1 MIDDC
6 KKRIPLSPKVMTTKE
21 LFEGRRYV
29 IPKYQRDYVW
39 DKEEN
44 IKPFVQAIA
53 EGVAKSEDVFL
64 GTTLFRETED
74 GKFEVMDGR
83 QRLTTLAALSELC
96 GESRGS
102 ELFGDEAEKEKVK
115 KEIEE
120 VFTKVLQEVAIAS
133 DAHGGADDSDERFK
147 EAFAKQLLENVYFVV
162 VDSKLEIAKTFEI
175 FKSINMT
182 GKPLADED
190 IVKVIYAEHI
200 APECKGENN
209 DEKLTAAVKK
219 VDSLYRKIKGGYLK
233 PIDVLQVLQAVLV
246 ASKGG
251 TFDDFTQNKVDF
263 FLEACRTNDSDLK
276 NLLSYESVEL
286 LFEVCRY
293 VAERAY
299 GNDTFE
305 VEEPKQRYFRG
316 LFEWTR
322 YNRFWLLPYMDVFF
336 RLRKNG
342 GALDECAAAEALK
355 EASKAEALKEASKNA
370 FEMFRLFAVYSV
382 IYKKQVSE
390 INTFVCNEIFPLLKD
405 GCTSEA
411 IAKKIDDKLNAEEGK
426 CVSLFNDYLCNGRD
440 DGLYSNY
447 KRAALVCV
455 MSELDAM
462 LEEKKSDVMSELDML
477 EEKKKDKHIR
487 EALFSWGNKTTL
499 EDAKGKKYNGKYN
512 CDHIL
517 ARDLFKGSYKTE
529 FCNGIGNLTLLSEN
543 DNKSAQ
549 NKKPKKKAEDYY
561 KEQNIFVEPRK
572 IAEIIAEKAEIIAE
586 KGWGAAQIA
595 ARQNERTAKIWEFL
609 RLDETGV
616 KPDRIEARDVAPE
629 NVDGRTE

>member
-39 DKEEN
+39 DKEKN

-102 ELFGDEAEKEKVK
+102 ELFDDEVK
-115 KEIEE
+115 KEVED
-120 VFTKVLQEVAIAS
+120 VFNKVTQEVAAAS

-200 APECKGENN
+200 ASECKGENN

-286 LFEVCRY
+286 LFEVCWY
-293 VAERAY
+293 VAERTY
-299 GNDTFE
+299 GNVTFE

-336 RLRKNG
+336 RLYKNG
-342 GALDECAAAEALK
+342 GIFDKSAA
-355 EASKAEALKEASKNA
+355 AEALKEASKNA

-382 IYKKQVSE
+382 IYQKQVSE
-390 INTFVCNEIFPLLKD
+390 INTFVCNEIFPLLREGYECNKLA
-405 GCTSEA
+405 E
-411 IAKKIDDKLNAEEGK
+411 KIDEKLNREQLRE
-426 CVSLFNDYLCNGRD
+426 FNGYLCGGRD
-440 DGLYSNY
+440 EGLYSNY

-462 LEEKKSDVMSELDML
+462 LEEKESDN
-477 EEKKKDKHIR
+477 EEKRDKHIR
-487 EALFSWGNKTTL
+487 EALFSWGNKTSL

-517 ARDLFKGSYKTE
+517 ARKLFKEKKFKPE
-529 FCNGIGNLTLLSEN
+529 FCNGIGNLVLLSDS
-543 DNKSAQ
+543 DNKSAGDAL
-549 NKKPKKKAEDYY
+549 PKKKAENHYG
-561 KEQNIFVEPRK
+561 KQRVFTEAK
-572 IAEIIAEKAEIIAE
+572 TIAKTITEE
-586 KGWGAAQIA
+586 GWGAAQIA
-595 ARQNERTAKIWEFL
+595 DRQNDRANRIWEFL
-609 RLDETGV
+609 RLGNTGI
-616 KPDRIEARDVAPE
+616 KPDVILPKDIVFENGNARTDE
-629 NVDGRTE
+629 

>member
-29 IPKYQRDYVW
+29 IPEYQRDYVW
-39 DKEEN
+39 DKDKN
-44 IKPFVQAIA
+44 IMPFVQAIA

-102 ELFGDEAEKEKVK
+102 ELFDDEAKKEKVK
-115 KEIEE
+115 KEVED
-120 VFTKVLQEVAIAS
+120 VFNKVTQEVAAAS
-133 DAHGGADDSDERFK
+133 DVRGAADDSDERFK

-190 IVKVIYAEHI
+190 IVKVIYAEYI

-209 DEKLTAAVKK
+209 DEKLTDAAERVNK
-219 VDSLYRKIKGGYLK
+219 LYKSIEDKEQNLLT
-233 PIDVLQVLQAVLV
+233 PNDVLQVLQAVLV

-286 LFEVCRY
+286 LFEVCWY
-293 VAERAY
+293 VAERTY
-299 GNDTFE
+299 GDVTFE

-316 LFEWTR
+316 LLEWTR

-336 RLRKNG
+336 RLYKNG
-342 GALDECAAAEALK
+342 GIFDDSSAAEALK
-355 EASKAEALKEASKNA
+355 AASKNA

-382 IYKKQVSE
+382 IYQKQVSE

-411 IAKKIDDKLNAEEGK
+411 IAQKIDDKLNGDNGWSVLRFNEFLCEGA
-426 CVSLFNDYLCNGRD
+426 DG
-440 DGLYSNY
+440 GLYSNY

-455 MSELDAM
+455 MSELIAAV
-462 LEEKKSDVMSELDML
+462 EAKESDE
-477 EEKKKDKHIR
+477 HIR
-487 EALFSWGNKTTL
+487 SALFSWGNT
-499 EDAKGKKYNGKYN
+499 KGKKYNGKYN

-517 ARDLFKGSYKTE
+517 ARDLFKEREYKTE
-529 FCNGIGNLTLLSEN
+529 FCNGIGNLTLLSEK
-543 DNKSAQ
+543 DNKSAK
-549 NKKPKKKAEDYY
+549 NKEPKTKAEEYY

-572 IAEIIAEKAEIIAE
+572 IAEIIAEKGWDAAQIAA

-595 ARQNERTAKIWEFL
+595 DRQNDRANRIWKFL

-616 KPDRIEARDVAPE
+616 TPDNIEADDVKRRRQ
-629 NVDGRTE
+629 NRVTTKK

>member
-1 MIDDC
+1 MSGDHKLKDALC
-6 KKRIPLSPKVMTTKE
+6 PKVMTTKE

-39 DKEEN
+39 DKEKN

-102 ELFGDEAEKEKVK
+102 ELFDDEAKKEKVK
-115 KEIEE
+115 KEIED
-120 VFTKVLQEVAIAS
+120 VFNKVTQEVAAAS
-133 DAHGGADDSDERFK
+133 DVQGEADDSDERFK

-182 GKPLADED
+182 GKPLADDD
-190 IVKVIYAEHI
+190 IVKVIYAEYI
-200 APECKGENN
+200 ASECKGENN
-209 DEKLTAAVKK
+209 DEKLTDAAEK
-219 VDSLYRKIKGGYLK
+219 VNKLYKNIKEQNLLK
-233 PIDVLQVLQAVLV
+233 PHDVLQVLQAVLV

-263 FLEACRTNDSDLK
+263 FLDACKTNDSDLK
-276 NLLSYESVEL
+276 NLLSYESVGL

-293 VAERAY
+293 VAVRAY
-299 GNDTFE
+299 GNVTFE

-336 RLRKNG
+336 RLYKKG
-342 GALDECAAAEALK
+342 GMFDESAA
-355 EASKAEALKEASKNA
+355 AEALKEASKNA
-370 FEMFRLFAVYSV
+370 FEMFRLFAVYSA
-382 IYKKQVSE
+382 IYQKQVAE
-390 INTFVCNEIFPLLKD
+390 INTFVCNVIFPMLRD
-405 GCTSEA
+405 GKA
-411 IAKKIDDKLNAEEGK
+411 VAKGINGKLNAEESK
-426 CVSLFNDYLCNGRD
+426 SVHLFNGYLCKGWD
-440 DGLYSNY
+440 EGLYSNY
-447 KRAALVCV
+447 KRAALICE
-455 MSELDAM
+455 MSELVAM
-462 LEEKKSDVMSELDML
+462 LEEEKSDD
-477 EEKKKDKHIR
+477 HIR
-487 EALFSWGNKTTL
+487 EALFSWKKETSL
-499 EDAKGKKYNGKYN
+499 KDAKGRTYKGVYN

-517 ARDLFKGSYKTE
+517 ARDLFKECSYKTE
-529 FCNGIGNLTLLSEN
+529 FCNGIGNLTLLSDS

-549 NKKPKKKAEDYY
+549 KKEPKAKAEDHY
-561 KEQNIFVEPRK
+561 KMQNIFVEPRK
-572 IAEIIAEKAEIIAE
+572 TAEIIAE
-586 KGWGAAQIA
+586 KGWDAARIA

-616 KPDRIEARDVAPE
+616 KPYFVTAHDVDPQ

>member
-29 IPKYQRDYVW
+29 IPEYQRDYVW
-39 DKEEN
+39 DKEKN

-83 QRLTTLAALSELC
+83 QRLTTLAVLSELC
-96 GESRGS
+96 GESRRS
-102 ELFGDEAEKEKVK
+102 ELFGDEAKKEKVK

-120 VFTKVLQEVAIAS
+120 VFTKVMQEVAIAS
-133 DAHGGADDSDERFK
+133 DAHGGEDDSDERFK

-162 VDSKLEIAKTFEI
+162 VDSKFEIAKTFEI

-182 GKPLADED
+182 GKSLADED

-209 DEKLTAAVKK
+209 DEKLTDAAERVNK
-219 VDSLYRKIKGGYLK
+219 LYKSIKGQKLLT
-233 PIDVLQVLQAVLV
+233 PNDVLQVLQAVLV

-263 FLEACRTNDSDLK
+263 FLEACKTNDSALK
-276 NLLSYESVEL
+276 NLLSYESVEV

-293 VAERAY
+293 VAERTY
-299 GNDTFE
+299 GNVTFE

-336 RLRKNG
+336 RLYKNG
-342 GALDECAAAEALK
+342 GAFDESAEAEALK
-355 EASKAEALKEASKNA
+355 AASKNA

-426 CVSLFNDYLCNGRD
+426 CVHLFNGYLCKGWG

-447 KRAALVCV
+447 KRAALICE

-462 LEEKKSDVMSELDML
+462 LEEKKSDE
-477 EEKKKDKHIR
+477 HIR
-487 EALFSWGNKTTL
+487 SALFSWGNKTSL
-499 EDAKGKKYNGKYN
+499 ADAKGKKYNGKYN

-517 ARDLFKGSYKTE
+517 ARDLFKGSYETE
-529 FCNGIGNLTLLSEN
+529 FCNGIGNLVLLSDS
-543 DNKSAQ
+543 DNKSAK
-549 NKKPKKKAEDYY
+549 NEEPKKKAEDYY

-572 IAEIIAEKAEIIAE
+572 IAEIIAEKAEIIAK

-595 ARQNERTAKIWEFL
+595 ARQNERAAKIWEFL

>member
-21 LFEGRRYV
+21 LFEGRCYV
-29 IPKYQRDYVW
+29 IPEYQRDYVW
-39 DKEEN
+39 DKEKN

-53 EGVAKSEDVFL
+53 EGVAKSEDIFL

-83 QRLTTLAALSELC
+83 QRLTTLAVLLELC
-96 GESRGS
+96 GESQRS
-102 ELFGDEAEKEKVK
+102 ELFGDEAKKEKV

-120 VFTKVLQEVAIAS
+120 VFIKVMQEVAIAS
-133 DAHGGADDSDERFK
+133 DAHGEADDSDERFK

-182 GKPLADED
+182 GKSLADED

-209 DEKLTAAVKK
+209 DEKLTDAAERVNK
-219 VDSLYRKIKGGYLK
+219 LYKSIKEQNLLA
-233 PIDVLQVLQAVLV
+233 PNDVLQVLQAVLV

-263 FLEACRTNDSDLK
+263 FLEACKTNDSALK

-286 LFEVCRY
+286 LFEVCHY
-293 VAERAY
+293 VAKRTY
-299 GNDTFE
+299 GNVSFE
-305 VEEPKQRYFRG
+305 VEERKQQYFKG
-316 LFEWTR
+316 LLEWTR

-336 RLRKNG
+336 RLHKNG
-342 GALDECAAAEALK
+342 GAFDKGAAAEALK
-355 EASKAEALKEASKNA
+355 AEALKAASKNA

-405 GCTSEA
+405 GCPSEA
-411 IAKKIDDKLNAEEGK
+411 IAKKIDDKLNEGK
-426 CVSLFNDYLCNGRD
+426 CVSWFNGYLCEGWG

-462 LEEKKSDVMSELDML
+462 LEEE
-477 EEKKKDKHIR
+477 KKDKDIR
-487 EALFSWGNKTTL
+487 EALFSWGNKTSL

-517 ARDLFKGSYKTE
+517 ARDLFKGAYKTE
-529 FCNGIGNLTLLSEN
+529 FCNGIGNLTLLSEK

-549 NKKPKKKAEDYY
+549 KKEPKTKAEDYY
-561 KEQNIFVEPRK
+561 KRQEIFVEPRK
-572 IAEIIAEKAEIIAE
+572 IAEIIAEK
-586 KGWGAAQIA
+586 GWGAAQIA
-595 ARQNERTAKIWEFL
+595 DRQNDRANRIWEFL

-616 KPDRIEARDVAPE
+616 KPDGIKARDVDPK

>member
-29 IPKYQRDYVW
+29 IPEYQRDYVW

-83 QRLTTLAALSELC
+83 QRLTTLAVLSELC
-96 GESRGS
+96 GESRRS
-102 ELFGDEAEKEKVK
+102 ELFGDEAKKEKVK

-120 VFTKVLQEVAIAS
+120 VFTKVMQEVAIAS

-209 DEKLTAAVKK
+209 DEKLTVAAEK
-219 VDSLYRKIKGGYLK
+219 VNKLYKIIKGQKLLT
-233 PIDVLQVLQAVLV
+233 PNDVLQVLQAVLV

-263 FLEACRTNDSDLK
+263 FLEACKTNDSALK

-293 VAERAY
+293 IAARTY

-322 YNRFWLLPYMDVFF
+322 YNRLFWLLPYMDVFF

-342 GALDECAAAEALK
+342 GAFDESSAAEALK
-355 EASKAEALKEASKNA
+355 AASKNA

-382 IYKKQVSE
+382 IYKKQVSG

-426 CVSLFNDYLCNGRD
+426 CVHLFNGYLCEGWD
-440 DGLYSNY
+440 EGLYSNY
-447 KRAALVCV
+447 KRAALVCG
-455 MSELDAM
+455 MSELVAM
-462 LEEKKSDVMSELDML
+462 LEEKKML
-477 EEKKKDKHIR
+477 EEEKRDDHIR
-487 EALFSWGNKTTL
+487 EALFSRKKETL
-499 EDAKGKKYNGKYN
+499 LKDAKGRTYKGVYN

-517 ARDLFKGSYKTE
+517 ARDLFKGSYNTE
-529 FCNGIGNLTLLSEN
+529 FCNGIGNLVLLSDS
-543 DNKSAQ
+543 DNKSAK
-549 NKKPKKKAEDYY
+549 NKKPEAKAEDYY

-572 IAEIIAEKAEIIAE
+572 IAKIIAK
-586 KGWGAAQIA
+586 KGWDAAQIA
-595 ARQNERTAKIWEFL
+595 ARQNERAAKIWKFL

-616 KPDRIEARDVAPE
+616 TPDNIEADDVKRRRQ
-629 NVDGRTE
+629 NRVTTKK

>member
-39 DKEEN
+39 EKEKN

-74 GKFEVMDGR
+74 GKFEIMDGR

-120 VFTKVLQEVAIAS
+120 VFTKVLQEVAAAS
-133 DAHGGADDSDERFK
+133 DVRGAADDSDERFK

-190 IVKVIYAEHI
+190 IVKVIYAEYI

-209 DEKLTAAVKK
+209 DEKLTDAAERVNK
-219 VDSLYRKIKGGYLK
+219 LYKSIEDKEQNLLT
-233 PIDVLQVLQAVLV
+233 PNDVLQVLQAVLV

-286 LFEVCRY
+286 LFDVCGY
-293 VAERAY
+293 VADRLY
-299 GNDTFE
+299 GRGTSK
-305 VEEPKQRYFRG
+305 VGEPEQYFRG
-316 LFEWTR
+316 LLEWTR

-336 RLRKNG
+336 RLHKNG
-342 GALDECAAAEALK
+342 GIFDKSAAAEAL
-355 EASKAEALKEASKNA
+355 KAEALKEASKNA

-382 IYKKQVSE
+382 IYQKQVSE
-390 INTFVCNEIFPLLKD
+390 INTFVCNVIFPLLKD
-405 GCTSEA
+405 GCTCEA
-411 IAKKIDDKLNAEEGK
+411 IAQKIDDKLNGDNGWSVLRFNEFLCEGA
-426 CVSLFNDYLCNGRD
+426 DG
-440 DGLYSNY
+440 GLYSNY

-455 MSELDAM
+455 MSELIAAV
-462 LEEKKSDVMSELDML
+462 EAKESDE
-477 EEKKKDKHIR
+477 HIR
-487 EALFSWGNKTTL
+487 SALFSWGNKTSL

-529 FCNGIGNLTLLSEN
+529 FNGIGNLVLLSDS
-543 DNKSAQ
+543 DNKSAK
-549 NKKPKKKAEDYY
+549 NKEPKAKAKDHY
-561 KEQNIFVEPRK
+561 KTQNIFVEPRK
-572 IAEIIAEKAEIIAE
+572 IAEIIIAE
-586 KGWGAAQIA
+586 KGWDEARID
-595 ARQNERTAKIWEFL
+595 ARQNERAAKILEFL

-616 KPDRIEARDVAPE
+616 KPYDVPAHDVDPK
-629 NVDGRTE
+629 NVDGGTE

>member
-29 IPKYQRDYVW
+29 IPEYQRDYVW

-102 ELFGDEAEKEKVK
+102 ELFDDEAKKEKV

-120 VFTKVLQEVAIAS
+120 VFIKVLQEVAIAS
-133 DAHGGADDSDERFK
+133 DAHGKADDSDERFK
-147 EAFAKQLLENVYFVV
+147 EAFAKQLFENVYFVV

-190 IVKVIYAEHI
+190 IVKVIYAEYI

-276 NLLSYESVEL
+276 NLLSFESVEL
-286 LFEVCRY
+286 LFEVCWY

-299 GNDTFE
+299 GDVTFE

-336 RLRKNG
+336 RLHKNG
-342 GALDECAAAEALK
+342 GIFDKSAAAEAL
-355 EASKAEALKEASKNA
+355 KAEALKEASKNA
-370 FEMFRLFAVYSV
+370 CEMFRLFAVYSV
-382 IYKKQVSE
+382 IYQKQVSE

-411 IAKKIDDKLNAEEGK
+411 IAQKIDDKLNGDNGWS
-426 CVSLFNDYLCNGRD
+426 VLRFNEFLCKGAD
-440 DGLYSNY
+440 GGLYSNY

-455 MSELDAM
+455 MSELIAAV
-462 LEEKKSDVMSELDML
+462 EAKESDE
-477 EEKKKDKHIR
+477 HIR
-487 EALFSWGNKTTL
+487 SALFSWGNKTSL

-529 FCNGIGNLTLLSEN
+529 FNGIGNLVLLSDS
-543 DNKSAQ
+543 DNKSAK
-549 NKKPKKKAEDYY
+549 NKEPKAKAKDHY
-561 KEQNIFVEPRK
+561 KTQNIFVEPRK
-572 IAEIIAEKAEIIAE
+572 IAEIIIAE
-586 KGWGAAQIA
+586 KGWDEARIA
-595 ARQNERTAKIWEFL
+595 ARQEDRANRIWEFL

-616 KPDRIEARDVAPE
+616 KPDPIEAQDVDPPKRRRQDR
-629 NVDGRTE
+629 VTT

>member
-21 LFEGRRYV
+21 LFEGRCYV
-29 IPKYQRDYVW
+29 IPEYQRDYVW
-39 DKEEN
+39 DKEKN

-53 EGVAKSEDVFL
+53 EGVAKSEDIFL

-83 QRLTTLAALSELC
+83 QRLTTLAVLLELC
-96 GESRGS
+96 GESQRS
-102 ELFGDEAEKEKVK
+102 ELFGDEAKKEKV

-120 VFTKVLQEVAIAS
+120 VFIKVMQEVAIAS
-133 DAHGGADDSDERFK
+133 DAHGEADDSDERFK

-182 GKPLADED
+182 GKSLADED

-209 DEKLTAAVKK
+209 DEKLTDAAERVNK
-219 VDSLYRKIKGGYLK
+219 LYKSIKEQNLLA
-233 PIDVLQVLQAVLV
+233 PNDVLQVLQAVLV

-263 FLEACRTNDSDLK
+263 FLEACKTNDSALK

-286 LFEVCRY
+286 LFEVCWY
-293 VAERAY
+293 VAERTY
-299 GNDTFE
+299 GNVTFE

-336 RLRKNG
+336 RLYKNG
-342 GALDECAAAEALK
+342 GIFDKSAAAEAL
-355 EASKAEALKEASKNA
+355 KAEALKEASKNA

-382 IYKKQVSE
+382 IYQKQVSE

-411 IAKKIDDKLNAEEGK
+411 IAQKIDDKLNGDNGWS
-426 CVSLFNDYLCNGRD
+426 VLRFNELLCKGAD

-447 KRAALVCV
+447 KRAALICV
-455 MSELDAM
+455 MSELIAAV
-462 LEEKKSDVMSELDML
+462 EAKESDE
-477 EEKKKDKHIR
+477 HIR
-487 EALFSWGNKTTL
+487 SALFSWGNKTSL

-517 ARDLFKGSYKTE
+517 ARKLFEEKKFKSK
-529 FCNGIGNLTLLSEN
+529 FCNGIGNLVLLSDS
-543 DNKSAQ
+543 DNKSAGDES
-549 NKKPKKKAEDYY
+549 PEKKAENHYG
-561 KEQNIFVEPRK
+561 KQSVFTEAK
-572 IAEIIAEKAEIIAE
+572 TIAKTITEE
-586 KGWGAAQIA
+586 GWGAAQIA
-595 ARQNERTAKIWEFL
+595 DRQYDRANRIWEFL

-616 KPDRIEARDVAPE
+616 KPHDITADDVDPK
-629 NVDGRTE
+629 NVDGGTE

>member
-39 DKEEN
+39 EKEKN

-74 GKFEVMDGR
+74 GKFEIMDGR

-209 DEKLTAAVKK
+209 DEKLTDAAERVNK
-219 VDSLYRKIKGGYLK
+219 LYKSIEDKEQNLLT
-233 PIDVLQVLQAVLV
+233 PNDVLQVLQAVLV

-263 FLEACRTNDSDLK
+263 FLEACRTSDSDLK

-286 LFEVCRY
+286 LFDVCGY
-293 VAERAY
+293 VAERVY
-299 GNDTFE
+299 GDVTFE

-336 RLRKNG
+336 RLHKNG
-342 GALDECAAAEALK
+342 GIFDKSAAAEAL
-355 EASKAEALKEASKNA
+355 KAEALKEASKNA

-382 IYKKQVSE
+382 IKQKQVSE

-411 IAKKIDDKLNAEEGK
+411 IAQKIDDKLNGDNGWS
-426 CVSLFNDYLCNGRD
+426 VLRFNEFLCKGAD
-440 DGLYSNY
+440 GGLYSNY

-455 MSELDAM
+455 MSELIAAV
-462 LEEKKSDVMSELDML
+462 EAKESDE
-477 EEKKKDKHIR
+477 HIR
-487 EALFSWGNKTTL
+487 SALFSWGNKTSL

-517 ARDLFKGSYKTE
+517 ARKLFKETNFKSE
-529 FCNGIGNLTLLSEN
+529 FCNGIGNLVLLSDS
-543 DNKSAQ
+543 DNKSAGDAL
-549 NKKPKKKAEDYY
+549 PEKKAENHYG
-561 KEQNIFVEPRK
+561 KQGVFTEAK
-572 IAEIIAEKAEIIAE
+572 TIAKTITEAKTIAKTITEE
-586 KGWGAAQIA
+586 GWGAAQIA
-595 ARQNERTAKIWEFL
+595 DRQNDRANRIWKFL

-616 KPDRIEARDVAPE
+616 KPYVIKAHHVAPQ

>member
-1 MIDDC
+1 MINDC

-29 IPKYQRDYVW
+29 IPEYQRDYVW
-39 DKEEN
+39 DKEKN

-102 ELFGDEAEKEKVK
+102 ELFDDEVK
-115 KEIEE
+115 KEVED
-120 VFTKVLQEVAIAS
+120 VFNKVTQEVAAAS

-200 APECKGENN
+200 ASECKGENN

-286 LFEVCRY
+286 LFEVCWY
-293 VAERAY
+293 VAERTY
-299 GNDTFE
+299 GNVTFE

-322 YNRFWLLPYMDVFF
+322 YNKFWLLPYMDVFF
-336 RLRKNG
+336 RLHKNG
-342 GALDECAAAEALK
+342 GIFDKSAA
-355 EASKAEALKEASKNA
+355 AEALKEASKNA

-411 IAKKIDDKLNAEEGK
+411 IAKKIDEKLNRERLRE
-426 CVSLFNDYLCNGRD
+426 FNGYLCGGRD
-440 DGLYSNY
+440 GGLYSNY
-447 KRAALVCV
+447 KRAALICV
-455 MSELDAM
+455 MSELVAM
-462 LEEKKSDVMSELDML
+462 LEEEKSDDSD
-477 EEKKKDKHIR
+477 DHIR
-487 EALFSWGNKTTL
+487 EALFSWKKETSL
-499 EDAKGKKYNGKYN
+499 KDAKGKTYKGVYN

-586 KGWGAAQIA
+586 KGWDAAQIA

>member
-1 MIDDC
+1 MSGDHKLKDALC
-6 KKRIPLSPKVMTTKE
+6 PKVMTTKE

-39 DKEEN
+39 DKEKN

-102 ELFGDEAEKEKVK
+102 ELFDDEAKKEKVK
-115 KEIEE
+115 KEIED
-120 VFTKVLQEVAIAS
+120 VFNKVTQEVAAAS
-133 DAHGGADDSDERFK
+133 DVQGEADDSDERFK

-182 GKPLADED
+182 GKPLADDD
-190 IVKVIYAEHI
+190 IVKVIYAEYI
-200 APECKGENN
+200 ASECKGENN
-209 DEKLTAAVKK
+209 DEKLTDAAEK
-219 VDSLYRKIKGGYLK
+219 VNKLYKNIKEQNLLK
-233 PIDVLQVLQAVLV
+233 PHDVLQVLQAVLV

-263 FLEACRTNDSDLK
+263 FLDACKTNDSDLK
-276 NLLSYESVEL
+276 NLLSYESVGL

-293 VAERAY
+293 VAVRAY
-299 GNDTFE
+299 GNVTFE

-336 RLRKNG
+336 RLYKKG
-342 GALDECAAAEALK
+342 GIFDESAA
-355 EASKAEALKEASKNA
+355 AEALKEASKNA
-370 FEMFRLFAVYSV
+370 FEMFRLFAVYSA
-382 IYKKQVSE
+382 IYQKQVAE
-390 INTFVCNEIFPLLKD
+390 INTFVCNVIFPMLRD
-405 GCTSEA
+405 GKA
-411 IAKKIDDKLNAEEGK
+411 VAKGINGKLNAEESK
-426 CVSLFNDYLCNGRD
+426 SVHLFNGYLCKGWD
-440 DGLYSNY
+440 EGLYSNY
-447 KRAALVCV
+447 KRAALICE
-455 MSELDAM
+455 MSELVAM
-462 LEEKKSDVMSELDML
+462 LEEEKSDD
-477 EEKKKDKHIR
+477 HIR
-487 EALFSWGNKTTL
+487 EALFSWKKETSL
-499 EDAKGKKYNGKYN
+499 KDAKGRTYKGVYN

-517 ARDLFKGSYKTE
+517 ARDLFKECSYKTE
-529 FCNGIGNLTLLSEN
+529 FCNGIGNLTLLSDS

-549 NKKPKKKAEDYY
+549 KKEPKAKAEDHY
-561 KEQNIFVEPRK
+561 KMQNIFVEPRK
-572 IAEIIAEKAEIIAE
+572 TAEIIAE
-586 KGWGAAQIA
+586 KGWDAARIA

-616 KPDRIEARDVAPE
+616 KPYFVTAHDVDPK
-629 NVDGRTE
+629 NVDGGTE

>member
-39 DKEEN
+39 DKEKN

-102 ELFGDEAEKEKVK
+102 ELFDDEAKKEKVK
-115 KEIEE
+115 KEVED
-120 VFTKVLQEVAIAS
+120 VFTKVMQEVAIAS

-190 IVKVIYAEHI
+190 IVKVIYAEYI

-209 DEKLTAAVKK
+209 DEKLTDAAERVNKLYKSIKEKK
-219 VDSLYRKIKGGYLK
+219 LLT
-233 PIDVLQVLQAVLV
+233 PNDVLQVLQAVLV

-293 VAERAY
+293 VAKRAY

-382 IYKKQVSE
+382 IYQKQVSE

-411 IAKKIDDKLNAEEGK
+411 IAKKIDDKLNGDNGWSVLRFNEFLCEGA
-426 CVSLFNDYLCNGRD
+426 DG
-440 DGLYSNY
+440 GLYSNY

-455 MSELDAM
+455 MSELVAM
-462 LEEKKSDVMSELDML
+462 LEE
-477 EEKKKDKHIR
+477 EKRDDHIR
-487 EALFSWGNKTTL
+487 EALFSWKKETSL
-499 EDAKGKKYNGKYN
+499 KDAKGRTYKGVYN

-529 FCNGIGNLTLLSEN
+529 FNGIGNLVLLSDS
-543 DNKSAQ
+543 DNKSAK
-549 NKKPKKKAEDYY
+549 NEEPEAKAEDHYE
-561 KEQNIFVEPRK
+561 KQKIFVEPRK
-572 IAEIIAEKAEIIAE
+572 IAKIIAK

-595 ARQNERTAKIWEFL
+595 ARQNERAAKIWEFL

-616 KPDRIEARDVAPE
+616 KPHDITADDVDPK
-629 NVDGRTE
+629 NVDGGTE

>member
-39 DKEEN
+39 EKEKN

-102 ELFGDEAEKEKVK
+102 ELFDDEAEKEKVK

-120 VFTKVLQEVAIAS
+120 VFTKVMQEVAIAS
-133 DAHGGADDSDERFK
+133 DAHGGADDSDERLK

-190 IVKVIYAEHI
+190 IVKVIYAEYI

-209 DEKLTAAVKK
+209 DEKLTDAAERVNK
-219 VDSLYRKIKGGYLK
+219 LYKSIEDKEQKLLT
-233 PIDVLQVLQAVLV
+233 PNDVLQVLQAVLV

-263 FLEACRTNDSDLK
+263 FLEACKTNDSALK

-293 VAERAY
+293 VAKRTY
-299 GNDTFE
+299 GNVTFE

-322 YNRFWLLPYMDVFF
+322 YNKFWLLPYMDVFF
-336 RLRKNG
+336 RLHKNG
-342 GALDECAAAEALK
+342 GIFDKSAA
-355 EASKAEALKEASKNA
+355 AEALKEASKNA

-382 IYKKQVSE
+382 IYQKQVSE

-411 IAKKIDDKLNAEEGK
+411 IAKKTDDKLNGDNGWS
-426 CVSLFNDYLCNGRD
+426 VLRFNELLCKGAD

-462 LEEKKSDVMSELDML
+462 LEEKESDN
-477 EEKKKDKHIR
+477 EEKKDKHIR
-487 EALFSWGNKTTL
+487 EALFSWGNKTLL

-517 ARDLFKGSYKTE
+517 ARKLFKEKNFKSE
-529 FCNGIGNLTLLSEN
+529 FCNGIGNLVLLSDS
-543 DNKSAQ
+543 DNKSAGDA
-549 NKKPKKKAEDYY
+549 PPEKKAENHYG
-561 KEQNIFVEPRK
+561 KQGVFTEAK
-572 IAEIIAEKAEIIAE
+572 TIAKTITEE
-586 KGWGAAQIA
+586 GWGAAQIA
-595 ARQNERTAKIWEFL
+595 DRQYDRANRIWEFL
-609 RLDETGV
+609 RLYETGV
-616 KPDRIEARDVAPE
+616 EPDPIEAQDVDPPQKKRRRQDR
-629 NVDGRTE
+629 VTT

>member
-21 LFEGRRYV
+21 LFEGRCYV
-29 IPKYQRDYVW
+29 IPEYQRDYVW
-39 DKEEN
+39 DKEKN

-53 EGVAKSEDVFL
+53 EGVAKSEDIFL

-102 ELFGDEAEKEKVK
+102 ELFDDEAKKEKVK

-120 VFTKVLQEVAIAS
+120 VFTKVMQEVAAAS

-182 GKPLADED
+182 GKSLADED

-209 DEKLTAAVKK
+209 DEKLTDAAEKVNKLYKSIKK
-219 VDSLYRKIKGGYLK
+219 QKFLA
-233 PIDVLQVLQAVLV
+233 PNDVLQVLQAVLV

-293 VAERAY
+293 VAKRAY

-336 RLRKNG
+336 RLHKNG
-342 GALDECAAAEALK
+342 GIFDKSATAEAL
-355 EASKAEALKEASKNA
+355 KAEALKEASKNA

-382 IYKKQVSE
+382 IYQKQVSE

-411 IAKKIDDKLNAEEGK
+411 IAQKIDDKLNGDNGWS
-426 CVSLFNDYLCNGRD
+426 VLRFNEFLCKGAD
-440 DGLYSNY
+440 GGLYSNY

-455 MSELDAM
+455 MSELIAAV
-462 LEEKKSDVMSELDML
+462 EAKESDE
-477 EEKKKDKHIR
+477 HIR
-487 EALFSWGNKTTL
+487 EALFSWGNKTSL
-499 EDAKGKKYNGKYN
+499 ADKKYNGKYN

-517 ARDLFKGSYKTE
+517 ARDLFKGSYKTK
-529 FCNGIGNLTLLSEN
+529 FNGIGNLVLLSEK
-543 DNKSAQ
+543 DNKSAK
-549 NKKPKKKAEDYY
+549 NKEPKAKAKDHY
-561 KEQNIFVEPRK
+561 KTQNIFVEPRK
-572 IAEIIAEKAEIIAE
+572 IAEIIAK
-586 KGWGAAQIA
+586 KGWDEARID
-595 ARQNERTAKIWEFL
+595 ARQYERAAKIREFL

-616 KPDRIEARDVAPE
+616 KPYFVPAHDVAPQ

>member
-21 LFEGRRYV
+21 LFEGRCYV
-29 IPKYQRDYVW
+29 IPEYQRDYVW
-39 DKEEN
+39 DKEKN

-53 EGVAKSEDVFL
+53 EGVAKSEDIFL

-83 QRLTTLAALSELC
+83 QRLTTLAVLLELC
-96 GESRGS
+96 GESQRS
-102 ELFGDEAEKEKVK
+102 ELFGDEAKKEKV

-120 VFTKVLQEVAIAS
+120 VFIKVMQEVAIAS
-133 DAHGGADDSDERFK
+133 DAHGEADDSDERFK

-182 GKPLADED
+182 GKSLADED

-209 DEKLTAAVKK
+209 DEKLTDAAERVNK
-219 VDSLYRKIKGGYLK
+219 LYKSIKEQNLLA
-233 PIDVLQVLQAVLV
+233 PNDVLQVLQAVLV

-263 FLEACRTNDSDLK
+263 FLEACKTNDSALK

-286 LFEVCRY
+286 LFEVCHY
-293 VAERAY
+293 VAKRTY
-299 GNDTFE
+299 GNVSFE
-305 VEEPKQRYFRG
+305 VEERKQQYFKG
-316 LFEWTR
+316 LLEWTR

-336 RLRKNG
+336 RLHKNG
-342 GALDECAAAEALK
+342 GAFDKGAAAEALK
-355 EASKAEALKEASKNA
+355 AEALKAASKNA

-405 GCTSEA
+405 GCPSEA
-411 IAKKIDDKLNAEEGK
+411 IAKKIDDKLNEGK
-426 CVSLFNDYLCNGRD
+426 CVSWFNGYLCEGWG

-462 LEEKKSDVMSELDML
+462 LEEE
-477 EEKKKDKHIR
+477 KKDKDIR
-487 EALFSWGNKTTL
+487 EALFSWGNKTSL

-517 ARDLFKGSYKTE
+517 ARDLFKGAYKTE
-529 FCNGIGNLTLLSEN
+529 FCNGIGNLTLLSEK

-549 NKKPKKKAEDYY
+549 KKEPKTKAEDYY
-561 KEQNIFVEPRK
+561 KRQEIFVEPRK
-572 IAEIIAEKAEIIAE
+572 IAEIIAEK
-586 KGWGAAQIA
+586 GWGAAQIA
-595 ARQNERTAKIWEFL
+595 DRQNDRANRIWEFL

-616 KPDRIEARDVAPE
+616 KPYFITAHDVDPQ

>member
-21 LFEGRRYV
+21 LFEGRCYV
-29 IPKYQRDYVW
+29 IPEYQRDYVW
-39 DKEEN
+39 DKEKN

-53 EGVAKSEDVFL
+53 EGVAKSEDIFL

-83 QRLTTLAALSELC
+83 QRLTTLAVLLELC
-96 GESRGS
+96 GESQRS
-102 ELFGDEAEKEKVK
+102 ELFGDEAKKEKV

-120 VFTKVLQEVAIAS
+120 VFIKVMQEVAIAS
-133 DAHGGADDSDERFK
+133 DAHGEADDSDERFK

-182 GKPLADED
+182 GKSLADED

-209 DEKLTAAVKK
+209 DEKLTDAAERVNK
-219 VDSLYRKIKGGYLK
+219 LYKSIKEQNLLA
-233 PIDVLQVLQAVLV
+233 PNDVLQVLQAVLV

-263 FLEACRTNDSDLK
+263 FLEACKTNDSALK

-286 LFEVCRY
+286 LFEVCHY
-293 VAERAY
+293 VAKRTY
-299 GNDTFE
+299 GNVSFE
-305 VEEPKQRYFRG
+305 VEERKQQYFKG
-316 LFEWTR
+316 LLEWTR

-336 RLRKNG
+336 RLHKNG
-342 GALDECAAAEALK
+342 GAFDKGAAAEALK
-355 EASKAEALKEASKNA
+355 AEALKAASKNA

-411 IAKKIDDKLNAEEGK
+411 IAKKIDDKLNEGK
-426 CVSLFNDYLCNGRD
+426 CVSWFNGYLCEGWG

-462 LEEKKSDVMSELDML
+462 LEEE
-477 EEKKKDKHIR
+477 KKDKDIR
-487 EALFSWGNKTTL
+487 EALFSWGNKTSL

-517 ARDLFKGSYKTE
+517 ARDLFKGAYKTE
-529 FCNGIGNLTLLSEN
+529 FCNGIGNLTLLSEK

-549 NKKPKKKAEDYY
+549 KKEPKTKAEDYY
-561 KEQNIFVEPRK
+561 KRQEIFVEPRK
-572 IAEIIAEKAEIIAE
+572 IAEIIAEK
-586 KGWGAAQIA
+586 GWGAAQIA
-595 ARQNERTAKIWEFL
+595 DRQNDRANRIWEFL

-616 KPDRIEARDVAPE
+616 KPYFITAHDVAPK

>member
-29 IPKYQRDYVW
+29 IPEYQRDYVW
-39 DKEEN
+39 DKEKN

-83 QRLTTLAALSELC
+83 QRLTTLAVLSELC
-96 GESRGS
+96 GESRRS
-102 ELFGDEAEKEKVK
+102 ELFGDEAKKEKVK

-120 VFTKVLQEVAIAS
+120 VFTKVMQEVAIAS

-209 DEKLTAAVKK
+209 DEKLTDAAERVNK
-219 VDSLYRKIKGGYLK
+219 LYESIKEQNLLT
-233 PIDVLQVLQAVLV
+233 PNDVLQVLQAVLV

-286 LFEVCRY
+286 LFEVCHY

-299 GNDTFE
+299 GDVTFE

-336 RLRKNG
+336 RLHKNG
-342 GALDECAAAEALK
+342 GIFDKSAAAEAL
-355 EASKAEALKEASKNA
+355 KAEALKEASKNA

-382 IYKKQVSE
+382 IKQKQVSE

-411 IAKKIDDKLNAEEGK
+411 IAQKIDDKLNGDNGWS
-426 CVSLFNDYLCNGRD
+426 VLRFNELLCKGAD

-517 ARDLFKGSYKTE
+517 ARDLFKERSYKTE
-529 FCNGIGNLTLLSEN
+529 FCNGIGNLVLLSDS

-586 KGWGAAQIA
+586 KGWDAAQIA

>member
-21 LFEGRRYV
+21 LFEGRCYV
-29 IPKYQRDYVW
+29 IPEYQRDYVW
-39 DKEEN
+39 DKEKN

-53 EGVAKSEDVFL
+53 EGVAKSEDIFL

-83 QRLTTLAALSELC
+83 QRLTTLAVLLELC
-96 GESRGS
+96 GESQRS
-102 ELFGDEAEKEKVK
+102 ELFGDEAKKEKV

-120 VFTKVLQEVAIAS
+120 VFIKVMQEVAIAS
-133 DAHGGADDSDERFK
+133 DAHGEADDSDERFK

-182 GKPLADED
+182 GKSLADED

-209 DEKLTAAVKK
+209 DEKLTDAAERVNK
-219 VDSLYRKIKGGYLK
+219 LYKSIKEQNLLA
-233 PIDVLQVLQAVLV
+233 PNDVLQVLQAVLV

-286 LFEVCRY
+286 LFEVCHY
-293 VAERAY
+293 VAKRTY
-299 GNDTFE
+299 GNVSFE
-305 VEEPKQRYFRG
+305 VEERKQQYFKG
-316 LFEWTR
+316 LLEWTR

-336 RLRKNG
+336 RLHKNG
-342 GALDECAAAEALK
+342 GAFDKGAAAEALK
-355 EASKAEALKEASKNA
+355 AEALKAASKNA

-405 GCTSEA
+405 GCPSEA
-411 IAKKIDDKLNAEEGK
+411 IAKKIDDKLNEGK
-426 CVSLFNDYLCNGRD
+426 CVSWFNGYLCEGWG

-462 LEEKKSDVMSELDML
+462 LEEE
-477 EEKKKDKHIR
+477 KKDKDIR
-487 EALFSWGNKTTL
+487 EALFSWGNKTSL

-517 ARDLFKGSYKTE
+517 ARDLFKGAYKTE
-529 FCNGIGNLTLLSEN
+529 FCNGIGNLTLLSEK

-549 NKKPKKKAEDYY
+549 KKEPKTKAEDYY
-561 KEQNIFVEPRK
+561 KRQEIFVEPRK
-572 IAEIIAEKAEIIAE
+572 IAEIIAEK
-586 KGWGAAQIA
+586 GWGAAQIA
-595 ARQNERTAKIWEFL
+595 DRQNDRANRIWEFL

-616 KPDRIEARDVAPE
+616 KPDGIKARDVDPK

>member
-1 MIDDC
+1 MSGDHKLKDALC
-6 KKRIPLSPKVMTTKE
+6 PKVMTTKE

-39 DKEEN
+39 DKEKN

-102 ELFGDEAEKEKVK
+102 ELFDDEAKKEKVK
-115 KEIEE
+115 KEIED
-120 VFTKVLQEVAIAS
+120 VFNKVTQEVAAAS
-133 DAHGGADDSDERFK
+133 DVQGEADDSDERFK

-182 GKPLADED
+182 GKPLADDD
-190 IVKVIYAEHI
+190 IVKVIYAEYI
-200 APECKGENN
+200 ASECKGENN
-209 DEKLTAAVKK
+209 DEKLTDAAEK
-219 VDSLYRKIKGGYLK
+219 VNKLYKNIKEQNLLK
-233 PIDVLQVLQAVLV
+233 PHDVLQVLQAVLV

-263 FLEACRTNDSDLK
+263 FLDACKTNDSDLK
-276 NLLSYESVEL
+276 NLLSYESVGL

-293 VAERAY
+293 VAVRAY
-299 GNDTFE
+299 GNVTFE

-336 RLRKNG
+336 RLYKKG
-342 GALDECAAAEALK
+342 GIFDESAA
-355 EASKAEALKEASKNA
+355 AEALKEASKNA
-370 FEMFRLFAVYSV
+370 FEMFRLFAVYSA
-382 IYKKQVSE
+382 IYQKQVAE
-390 INTFVCNEIFPLLKD
+390 INTFVCNVIFPMLRD
-405 GCTSEA
+405 GKA
-411 IAKKIDDKLNAEEGK
+411 VAKGINGKLNAEESK
-426 CVSLFNDYLCNGRD
+426 SVHLFNGYLCKGWD
-440 DGLYSNY
+440 EGLYSNY
-447 KRAALVCV
+447 KRAALICE
-455 MSELDAM
+455 MSELVAM
-462 LEEKKSDVMSELDML
+462 LEEEKSDD
-477 EEKKKDKHIR
+477 HIR
-487 EALFSWGNKTTL
+487 EALFSWKKETSL
-499 EDAKGKKYNGKYN
+499 KDAKGRTYKGVYN

-517 ARDLFKGSYKTE
+517 ARDLFKECSYKTE
-529 FCNGIGNLTLLSEN
+529 FCNGIGNLTLLSDS

-549 NKKPKKKAEDYY
+549 KKEPKAKAEDHY
-561 KEQNIFVEPRK
+561 KMQNIFVEPRK
-572 IAEIIAEKAEIIAE
+572 TAEIIAE
-586 KGWGAAQIA
+586 KGWDAARIA

-616 KPDRIEARDVAPE
+616 KPYFVTAHDVDPQ

>member
-1 MIDDC
+1 MSGDHKLKDALC
-6 KKRIPLSPKVMTTKE
+6 PKVMTTKE

-39 DKEEN
+39 DKEKN

-102 ELFGDEAEKEKVK
+102 ELFDDEAKKEKVK
-115 KEIEE
+115 KEIED
-120 VFTKVLQEVAIAS
+120 VFNKVTQEVAAAS
-133 DAHGGADDSDERFK
+133 DVQGEADDSDERFK

-182 GKPLADED
+182 GKPLADDD
-190 IVKVIYAEHI
+190 IVKVIYAEYI
-200 APECKGENN
+200 ASECKGENN
-209 DEKLTAAVKK
+209 DEKLTDAAEK
-219 VDSLYRKIKGGYLK
+219 VNKLYKNIKEQNLLK
-233 PIDVLQVLQAVLV
+233 PHDVLQVLQAVLV

-263 FLEACRTNDSDLK
+263 FLDACKTNDSDLK
-276 NLLSYESVEL
+276 NLLSYESVGL

-293 VAERAY
+293 VAVRAY
-299 GNDTFE
+299 GNVTFE

-336 RLRKNG
+336 RLYKKG
-342 GALDECAAAEALK
+342 GIFDESAA
-355 EASKAEALKEASKNA
+355 AEALKEASKNA
-370 FEMFRLFAVYSV
+370 FEMFRLFAVYSA
-382 IYKKQVSE
+382 IYQKQVAE
-390 INTFVCNEIFPLLKD
+390 INTFVCNVIFPMLRD
-405 GCTSEA
+405 GKA
-411 IAKKIDDKLNAEEGK
+411 VAKGINGKLNAEESK
-426 CVSLFNDYLCNGRD
+426 SVHLFNGYLCKGWD
-440 DGLYSNY
+440 EGLYSNY
-447 KRAALVCV
+447 KRAALICE
-455 MSELDAM
+455 MSELVAM
-462 LEEKKSDVMSELDML
+462 LEEEKSDD
-477 EEKKKDKHIR
+477 HIR
-487 EALFSWGNKTTL
+487 EALFSWKKETSL
-499 EDAKGKKYNGKYN
+499 KDAKGRTYKGVYN

-517 ARDLFKGSYKTE
+517 ARDLFKECSYKTE
-529 FCNGIGNLTLLSEN
+529 FCNGIGNLTLLSDS

-549 NKKPKKKAEDYY
+549 KKEPKAKAEDHY
-561 KEQNIFVEPRK
+561 KMQNIFVEPRK
-572 IAEIIAEKAEIIAE
+572 TAEIIVE
-586 KGWGAAQIA
+586 KGWDAARIA

-616 KPDRIEARDVAPE
+616 KPDFVTAHDVDPQ

>member
-39 DKEEN
+39 EKEKN

-102 ELFGDEAEKEKVK
+102 ELFDDEAKKEKVK
-115 KEIEE
+115 REIEE

-133 DAHGGADDSDERFK
+133 DAHGGADDSDERLK

-190 IVKVIYAEHI
+190 IVKVIYAEYI

-209 DEKLTAAVKK
+209 DEKLTDAAERVNK
-219 VDSLYRKIKGGYLK
+219 LYKSIEDKEQKLLT
-233 PIDVLQVLQAVLV
+233 PNDVLQVLQAVLV

-286 LFEVCRY
+286 LFEVCWY

-299 GNDTFE
+299 GDVTFE

-336 RLRKNG
+336 RLYKNG
-342 GALDECAAAEALK
+342 GIFDESSAAEALK
-355 EASKAEALKEASKNA
+355 AASKNA

-382 IYKKQVSE
+382 IYQKQVSE
-390 INTFVCNEIFPLLKD
+390 TNTFVCNGIFPLLKD

-411 IAKKIDDKLNAEEGK
+411 IAQKIDDKLKGDNGWS
-426 CVSLFNDYLCNGRD
+426 VLRFNELLCKGAD

-447 KRAALVCV
+447 KRAALICV
-455 MSELDAM
+455 MSELVAMLEVAM
-462 LEEKKSDVMSELDML
+462 LEE
-477 EEKKKDKHIR
+477 EKRDKHIR
-487 EALFSWGNKTTL
+487 EALFSWGNKTSL

-517 ARDLFKGSYKTE
+517 ARKRFKEKKFKQE
-529 FCNGIGNLTLLSEN
+529 FCNGIGNLVLLSDS
-543 DNKSAQ
+543 DNKSAGDAL
-549 NKKPKKKAEDYY
+549 PEKKAENHYGKQRVFTEAKTIAKTIT
-561 KEQNIFVEPRK
+561 KE
-572 IAEIIAEKAEIIAE
+572 
-586 KGWGAAQIA
+586 GWGAAQIA
-595 ARQNERTAKIWEFL
+595 DRQNDRANRIWEFL
-609 RLDETGV
+609 RLGNTGI
-616 KPDRIEARDVAPE
+616 KPDDILPEDVVFENGNARTDE
-629 NVDGRTE
+629 

>member
-29 IPKYQRDYVW
+29 IPEYQRDYVW
-39 DKEEN
+39 GKEEN

-74 GKFEVMDGR
+74 GKFEIMDGR
-83 QRLTTLAALSELC
+83 QRLTTLAVLSELC

-190 IVKVIYAEHI
+190 IVKVIYAEYI

-209 DEKLTAAVKK
+209 DEKLTDAAERVNK
-219 VDSLYRKIKGGYLK
+219 LYKSIEDKEQNLLT
-233 PIDVLQVLQAVLV
+233 PNDVLQVLQAVLV

-293 VAERAY
+293 VAKRAY

-336 RLRKNG
+336 RLYKSG
-342 GALDECAAAEALK
+342 GVFDESAA
-355 EASKAEALKEASKNA
+355 AEALKEASKNA

-382 IYKKQVSE
+382 IYQKQVSE

-411 IAKKIDDKLNAEEGK
+411 IAKKIDEKLNRERLRE
-426 CVSLFNDYLCNGRD
+426 FNGYLCGGRD
-440 DGLYSNY
+440 EGLYSNY
-447 KRAALVCV
+447 KRAALICV
-455 MSELDAM
+455 MSELIAAV
-462 LEEKKSDVMSELDML
+462 EAKESDE
-477 EEKKKDKHIR
+477 HIR
-487 EALFSWGNKTTL
+487 SALFSWKKETSL
-499 EDAKGKKYNGKYN
+499 KDAKGRTYKGVYN

-517 ARDLFKGSYKTE
+517 ARDLFKGSYQSK
-529 FCNGIGNLTLLSEN
+529 FCNGIGNLVLLSDS
-543 DNKSAQ
+543 DNKSAGDAL
-549 NKKPKKKAEDYY
+549 PEKKAENHYGKQGVFTEAKTIAKTIT
-561 KEQNIFVEPRK
+561 KE
-572 IAEIIAEKAEIIAE
+572 
-586 KGWGAAQIA
+586 GWGAAQIA
-595 ARQNERTAKIWEFL
+595 DRQNDRANRIWEFL

-616 KPDRIEARDVAPE
+616 KPDPITADDVDPKTSTAGQS
-629 NVDGRTE
+629 NYIK

>member
-39 DKEEN
+39 EKEKN

-102 ELFGDEAEKEKVK
+102 ELFDDEAKKEKVK
-115 KEIEE
+115 KEVED
-120 VFTKVLQEVAIAS
+120 VFTKVMQEVAIAS

-190 IVKVIYAEHI
+190 IVKVIYAEYI

-209 DEKLTAAVKK
+209 DEKLTDAAERVNKLDKSIKEKK
-219 VDSLYRKIKGGYLK
+219 LLT
-233 PIDVLQVLQAVLV
+233 PNDVLQVLQAVLV

-293 VAERAY
+293 VAKRAY

-382 IYKKQVSE
+382 IYQKQVSE

-411 IAKKIDDKLNAEEGK
+411 IAKKIDDKLNGDNGWSVLRFNEFLCEGA
-426 CVSLFNDYLCNGRD
+426 DG
-440 DGLYSNY
+440 GLYSNY

-455 MSELDAM
+455 MSELVAM
-462 LEEKKSDVMSELDML
+462 LEE
-477 EEKKKDKHIR
+477 EKRDDHIR
-487 EALFSWGNKTTL
+487 EALFSWKKETSL
-499 EDAKGKKYNGKYN
+499 KDAKGRTYKGVYN

-529 FCNGIGNLTLLSEN
+529 FNGIGNLVLLSDS
-543 DNKSAQ
+543 DNKSAK
-549 NKKPKKKAEDYY
+549 NEEPEAKAEDHYE
-561 KEQNIFVEPRK
+561 KQKIFVEPRK
-572 IAEIIAEKAEIIAE
+572 IAKIIAK

-595 ARQNERTAKIWEFL
+595 ARQNERAAKIWEFL

-616 KPDRIEARDVAPE
+616 KPYDIKAHDVDPK
-629 NVDGRTE
+629 NVDGGTE

>member
-21 LFEGRRYV
+21 LFEGRCCV
-29 IPKYQRDYVW
+29 IPEYQRDYVW
-39 DKEEN
+39 DKEKN

-53 EGVAKSEDVFL
+53 EGVAKSEDIFL

-83 QRLTTLAALSELC
+83 QRLTTLAVLLELC
-96 GESRGS
+96 GESQRS
-102 ELFGDEAEKEKVK
+102 ELFGDEAKKEKV

-120 VFTKVLQEVAIAS
+120 VFIKVMQEVAIAS
-133 DAHGGADDSDERFK
+133 DAHGEADDSDERFK

-182 GKPLADED
+182 GKSLADED

-209 DEKLTAAVKK
+209 DEKLTDAAERVNK
-219 VDSLYRKIKGGYLK
+219 LYKSIKEQNLLA
-233 PIDVLQVLQAVLV
+233 PNDVLQVLQAVLV

-263 FLEACRTNDSDLK
+263 FLEGCKTNDSALK

-286 LFEVCRY
+286 LFEVCHY
-293 VAERAY
+293 VAKRTY
-299 GNDTFE
+299 GNVSFE
-305 VEEPKQRYFRG
+305 VEERKQQYFKG
-316 LFEWTR
+316 LLEWTR

-336 RLRKNG
+336 RLHKNG
-342 GALDECAAAEALK
+342 GAFDKGAAAEALK
-355 EASKAEALKEASKNA
+355 AEALKAASKNA

-405 GCTSEA
+405 GCPSEA
-411 IAKKIDDKLNAEEGK
+411 IAKKIDDKLNEGK
-426 CVSLFNDYLCNGRD
+426 CVSWFNGYLCEGWG

-462 LEEKKSDVMSELDML
+462 LEEE
-477 EEKKKDKHIR
+477 KKDKDIR
-487 EALFSWGNKTTL
+487 EALFSWGNKTSL

-517 ARDLFKGSYKTE
+517 ARDLFKGAYKTE
-529 FCNGIGNLTLLSEN
+529 FCNGIGNLTLLSEK

-549 NKKPKKKAEDYY
+549 KKEPKTKAEDYY
-561 KEQNIFVEPRK
+561 KRQEIFVEPRK
-572 IAEIIAEKAEIIAE
+572 IAEIIAEK
-586 KGWGAAQIA
+586 GWGAAQIA
-595 ARQNERTAKIWEFL
+595 DRQNDRANRIWEFL

-616 KPDRIEARDVAPE
+616 KPDGIKARDVDPK

>member
-1 MIDDC
+1 MSGDHKLKDALC
-6 KKRIPLSPKVMTTKE
+6 PKVMTTKE

-39 DKEEN
+39 DKEKN

-102 ELFGDEAEKEKVK
+102 ELFDDEAKKEKVK
-115 KEIEE
+115 KEIEN
-120 VFTKVLQEVAIAS
+120 VFNKVTQEVAAAS
-133 DAHGGADDSDERFK
+133 DVQGEADDSDERFK

-182 GKPLADED
+182 GKPLADDD
-190 IVKVIYAEHI
+190 IVKVIYAEYI
-200 APECKGENN
+200 ASECKGENN
-209 DEKLTAAVKK
+209 DEKLTDAAEK
-219 VDSLYRKIKGGYLK
+219 VNKLYKNIKEQNLLK
-233 PIDVLQVLQAVLV
+233 PHDVLQVLQAVLV

-263 FLEACRTNDSDLK
+263 FLDACKTNDSDLK
-276 NLLSYESVEL
+276 NLLSYESVGL

-293 VAERAY
+293 VAVRAY
-299 GNDTFE
+299 GNVTFE

-336 RLRKNG
+336 RLYKKG
-342 GALDECAAAEALK
+342 GIFDESAA
-355 EASKAEALKEASKNA
+355 AEALKEASKNA
-370 FEMFRLFAVYSV
+370 FEMFRLFAVYSA
-382 IYKKQVSE
+382 IYQKQVAE
-390 INTFVCNEIFPLLKD
+390 INTFVCNVIFPMLRD
-405 GCTSEA
+405 GKA
-411 IAKKIDDKLNAEEGK
+411 VAKGINGKLNAEESK
-426 CVSLFNDYLCNGRD
+426 SVHLFNGYLCKGWD
-440 DGLYSNY
+440 EGLYSNY
-447 KRAALVCV
+447 KRAALICE
-455 MSELDAM
+455 MSELVAM
-462 LEEKKSDVMSELDML
+462 LEEEKSDD
-477 EEKKKDKHIR
+477 HIR
-487 EALFSWGNKTTL
+487 EALFSWKKETSL
-499 EDAKGKKYNGKYN
+499 KDAKGRTYKGVYN

-517 ARDLFKGSYKTE
+517 ARDLFKECSYKTE
-529 FCNGIGNLTLLSEN
+529 FCNGIGNLTLLSDS

-549 NKKPKKKAEDYY
+549 KKEPKAKAEDHY
-561 KEQNIFVEPRK
+561 KMQNIFVEPRK
-572 IAEIIAEKAEIIAE
+572 TAEIIAE
-586 KGWGAAQIA
+586 KGWDAARIA

-616 KPDRIEARDVAPE
+616 KPYFITAHDVDPK
-629 NVDGRTE
+629 NVDGGTE

>member
-29 IPKYQRDYVW
+29 IPEYQRDYVW

-102 ELFGDEAEKEKVK
+102 ELFDDEAKKEKVK
-115 KEIEE
+115 KEVED

-133 DAHGGADDSDERFK
+133 DAHGKADDSDERFK
-147 EAFAKQLLENVYFVV
+147 EAFAKQLFENVYFVV

-190 IVKVIYAEHI
+190 IVKVIYAEYI

-286 LFEVCRY
+286 LFEVCWY
-293 VAERAY
+293 VAERTY
-299 GNDTFE
+299 GNVTFE

-336 RLRKNG
+336 RLYKNG
-342 GALDECAAAEALK
+342 GIFDDSSAAEALK
-355 EASKAEALKEASKNA
+355 AASKNA

-382 IYKKQVSE
+382 IYQKQVSE

-405 GCTSEA
+405 GCPSEA
-411 IAKKIDDKLNAEEGK
+411 IAKKIDDKLNEGK
-426 CVSLFNDYLCNGRD
+426 CVSWFNGYLCEGWG

-462 LEEKKSDVMSELDML
+462 LEEE
-477 EEKKKDKHIR
+477 KKDKDIR
-487 EALFSWGNKTTL
+487 EALFSWGNKTSL

-517 ARDLFKGSYKTE
+517 ARDLFKGAYKTE
-529 FCNGIGNLTLLSEN
+529 FCNGIGNLTLLSEK

-549 NKKPKKKAEDYY
+549 KKEPKTKAEDYY
-561 KEQNIFVEPRK
+561 KRQEIFVEPRK
-572 IAEIIAEKAEIIAE
+572 IAEIIAEK
-586 KGWGAAQIA
+586 GWGAAQIA
-595 ARQNERTAKIWEFL
+595 DRQNDRANRIWEFL

-616 KPDRIEARDVAPE
+616 KPDGIKARDVDPK

>member
-1 MIDDC
+1 MSGDHKLKDALC
-6 KKRIPLSPKVMTTKE
+6 PKVMTTKE

-39 DKEEN
+39 DKEKN

-102 ELFGDEAEKEKVK
+102 ELFDDEAEKEKVK

-120 VFTKVLQEVAIAS
+120 VFTKVMQEVAIAS
-133 DAHGGADDSDERFK
+133 DAHGGADDSDERLK

-190 IVKVIYAEHI
+190 IVKVIYAEYI

-209 DEKLTAAVKK
+209 DEKLTDAAERVNK
-219 VDSLYRKIKGGYLK
+219 LYKSIEDKEQKLLT
-233 PIDVLQVLQAVLV
+233 PNDVLQVLQAVLV

-286 LFEVCRY
+286 LFEVCWY

-299 GNDTFE
+299 GDVTFE

-382 IYKKQVSE
+382 IYQKQVSE

-405 GCTSEA
+405 GCPSEA

-426 CVSLFNDYLCNGRD
+426 CVSLFNDYLCNGGD

-477 EEKKKDKHIR
+477 EEEKKDKHIR

-517 ARDLFKGSYKTE
+517 ARDLFKECAYKTE
-529 FCNGIGNLTLLSEN
+529 FNGIGNLTLLSEN
-543 DNKSAQ
+543 DNKSAK
-549 NKKPKKKAEDYY
+549 NKEPETKAKDYY
-561 KEQNIFVEPRK
+561 KKQKIFVEPRK
-572 IAEIIAEKAEIIAE
+572 IAEIAE

-595 ARQNERTAKIWEFL
+595 DRQNDRANRIWKFL
-609 RLDETGV
+609 RLDETGGQ
-616 KPDRIEARDVAPE
+616 ARSH
-629 NVDGRTE
+629 

>member
-29 IPKYQRDYVW
+29 IPEYQRDYVW
-39 DKEEN
+39 DKEKN

-83 QRLTTLAALSELC
+83 QRLTTLAVLSELC
-96 GESRGS
+96 GESRRS
-102 ELFGDEAEKEKVK
+102 ELFGDEAKKEKVK

-120 VFTKVLQEVAIAS
+120 VFTKVMQEVAIAS
-133 DAHGGADDSDERFK
+133 DAHGGEDDSDERFK

-209 DEKLTAAVKK
+209 DEKLTDAAERVNK
-219 VDSLYRKIKGGYLK
+219 LYESIKEQNLRT
-233 PIDVLQVLQAVLV
+233 PNHVLQVLQAVLV

-263 FLEACRTNDSDLK
+263 FLEACKTNDSALK
-276 NLLSYESVEL
+276 NLLSYESVEV

-293 VAERAY
+293 VAERTY
-299 GNDTFE
+299 GNVTFE

-336 RLRKNG
+336 RLYKNG
-342 GALDECAAAEALK
+342 GAFDESAEAEALK
-355 EASKAEALKEASKNA
+355 AASKNA

-426 CVSLFNDYLCNGRD
+426 CVHLFNGYLCKGWG

-447 KRAALVCV
+447 KRAALICE

-462 LEEKKSDVMSELDML
+462 LEEKKSDE
-477 EEKKKDKHIR
+477 HIR
-487 EALFSWGNKTTL
+487 SALFSWGNKTSL
-499 EDAKGKKYNGKYN
+499 ADAKGKKYNGKYN

-517 ARDLFKGSYKTE
+517 ARDLFKGSYETE
-529 FCNGIGNLTLLSEN
+529 FCNGIGNLVLLSDS
-543 DNKSAQ
+543 DNKSAK
-549 NKKPKKKAEDYY
+549 NEEPKKKAEDYY

-572 IAEIIAEKAEIIAE
+572 IAEIIAEK
-586 KGWGAAQIA
+586 GWDAAQIA

-609 RLDETGV
+609 RLYETGV
-616 KPDRIEARDVAPE
+616 EPDPIEAQDVDPPKKTSTAGQS
-629 NVDGRTE
+629 NYMK

>member
-29 IPKYQRDYVW
+29 IPEYQRDYVW
-39 DKEEN
+39 GKEEN

-74 GKFEVMDGR
+74 GKFEIMDGR

-115 KEIEE
+115 KDIKE
-120 VFTKVLQEVAIAS
+120 VFTKVLQEVAAAS

-182 GKPLADED
+182 GVPLAAED

-209 DEKLTAAVKK
+209 DEKLTDAAERVNK
-219 VDSLYRKIKGGYLK
+219 LYKSIEDKEQNLLT
-233 PIDVLQVLQAVLV
+233 PNDVLQVLQAVLV

-286 LFEVCRY
+286 LFEVCGY
-293 VAERAY
+293 VAKRAY
-299 GNDTFE
+299 GNVTFE

-336 RLRKNG
+336 RLHKNG
-342 GALDECAAAEALK
+342 GAFDKGAAAEALK
-355 EASKAEALKEASKNA
+355 AEALKAASKNA

-405 GCTSEA
+405 GCPSEA
-411 IAKKIDDKLNAEEGK
+411 IAKKIDDKLNEGK
-426 CVSLFNDYLCNGRD
+426 CVSWFNGYLCEGWG

-462 LEEKKSDVMSELDML
+462 LEEE
-477 EEKKKDKHIR
+477 KKDKDIR
-487 EALFSWGNKTTL
+487 EALFSWGNKTLL

-517 ARDLFKGSYKTE
+517 ARDLFKGAYKTE
-529 FCNGIGNLTLLSEN
+529 FCNGIGNLTLLSEK

-549 NKKPKKKAEDYY
+549 KKEPKTKAEDYY
-561 KEQNIFVEPRK
+561 KRQEIFVEPRK
-572 IAEIIAEKAEIIAE
+572 IAEIIAEK
-586 KGWGAAQIA
+586 GWGAAQIA
-595 ARQNERTAKIWEFL
+595 DRQNDRANRIWEFL

-616 KPDRIEARDVAPE
+616 EPDPIEAQDVDPQ

>member
-39 DKEEN
+39 EKEKN

-190 IVKVIYAEHI
+190 IVKVIYAEYI

-209 DEKLTAAVKK
+209 DEKLTDAAERVNK
-219 VDSLYRKIKGGYLK
+219 LYKSIEDKEQKLLT
-233 PIDVLQVLQAVLV
+233 PNDVLQVLQAVLV

-286 LFEVCRY
+286 LFDVCGY
-293 VAERAY
+293 VADRLY
-299 GNDTFE
+299 GRGTSK
-305 VEEPKQRYFRG
+305 VGEPEQYFRG
-316 LFEWTR
+316 LLEWTR

-336 RLRKNG
+336 RLHKNG
-342 GALDECAAAEALK
+342 GIFDKSAA
-355 EASKAEALKEASKNA
+355 AEALKEASKNA

-382 IYKKQVSE
+382 IYQKQVSE

-411 IAKKIDDKLNAEEGK
+411 IAQKIDDKLNGDNGWSVLRFNEFLCEGA
-426 CVSLFNDYLCNGRD
+426 DG
-440 DGLYSNY
+440 GLYSNY
-447 KRAALVCV
+447 KRAALICV
-455 MSELDAM
+455 MSELVAM
-462 LEEKKSDVMSELDML
+462 LEE
-477 EEKKKDKHIR
+477 EKRDDHIR

-517 ARDLFKGSYKTE
+517 ARDLFKERSYKTE
-529 FCNGIGNLTLLSEN
+529 FCNGIGNLVLLSDS
-543 DNKSAQ
+543 DNKSAK
-549 NKKPKKKAEDYY
+549 NEEPEAKAEDHYE
-561 KEQNIFVEPRK
+561 KQKIFVEPRK
-572 IAEIIAEKAEIIAE
+572 IAKIIAK

-595 ARQNERTAKIWEFL
+595 ARQNERAAKIREFL

-616 KPDRIEARDVAPE
+616 KPDFDPAHDVDPK

>member
-1 MIDDC
+1 MLDDC
-6 KKRIPLSPKVMTTKE
+6 KKRILLSPKVMTTKE

-39 DKEEN
+39 DKEDN

-53 EGVAKSEDVFL
+53 EGVAKREVVFL

-102 ELFGDEAEKEKVK
+102 ELFDDEAKKEKVK
-115 KEIEE
+115 REIEG
-120 VFTKVLQEVAIAS
+120 VFTKVMQEVAIAS

-147 EAFAKQLLENVYFVV
+147 KAFAKQLLENVYFVV

-200 APECKGENN
+200 AYSCKGDSY

-233 PIDVLQVLQAVLV
+233 PIDVLQVLQACLV
-246 ASKGG
+246 ADKRG

-263 FLEACRTNDSDLK
+263 FLAACKTNDSALK

-299 GNDTFE
+299 GNVTFE

-336 RLRKNG
+336 RLHKNG
-342 GALDECAAAEALK
+342 GAFDKSAA
-355 EASKAEALKEASKNA
+355 AEALKEASKNA

-390 INTFVCNEIFPLLKD
+390 INTFVCNEIVPLLKD
-405 GCTSEA
+405 GCTSDA
-411 IAKKIDDKLNAEEGK
+411 IAKKIDDKLNGDNGWS
-426 CVSLFNDYLCNGRD
+426 VLRFNEILCKGAD

-447 KRAALVCV
+447 KRAALICV
-455 MSELDAM
+455 MSELVAM
-462 LEEKKSDVMSELDML
+462 LEEEKSDN
-477 EEKKKDKHIR
+477 EEKRDEHIR
-487 EALFSWGNKTTL
+487 SALFSWKKETL
-499 EDAKGKKYNGKYN
+499 LKDAKGKKYNGKYN

-517 ARDLFKGSYKTE
+517 ARDLFKDCEYKTK
-529 FCNGIGNLTLLSEN
+529 FCNGIGNLTLLSEK

-549 NKKPKKKAEDYY
+549 KKDPKTKADDYY
-561 KEQNIFVEPRK
+561 KKQEIFVEPRK
-572 IAEIIAEKAEIIAE
+572 IAEIIAK
-586 KGWGAAQIA
+586 KGWDAARIA

-609 RLDETGV
+609 RLGNTGI
-616 KPDRIEARDVAPE
+616 KPDDILPEDVVFENGNARTDE
-629 NVDGRTE
+629 

>member
-39 DKEEN
+39 GKEEN

-115 KEIEE
+115 KKIEE

-190 IVKVIYAEHI
+190 IVKVIYAEYI
-200 APECKGENN
+200 ASECKGENN
-209 DEKLTAAVKK
+209 DEKLTDAAEK
-219 VDSLYRKIKGGYLK
+219 VNKLYNIIKEQKRLT
-233 PIDVLQVLQAVLV
+233 PNDVLQVLQAVLV

-263 FLEACRTNDSDLK
+263 FLEACKTNDSDLK

-286 LFEVCRY
+286 LFEVCWY
-293 VAERAY
+293 VAERTY
-299 GNDTFE
+299 GNVTFE

-336 RLRKNG
+336 RLHKNG
-342 GALDECAAAEALK
+342 GAFDESAAAEALK
-355 EASKAEALKEASKNA
+355 AASKNA

-382 IYKKQVSE
+382 IYQKQVSE

-411 IAKKIDDKLNAEEGK
+411 IAKKIDEKLNRERLRE
-426 CVSLFNDYLCNGRD
+426 FNGYLCGGRD
-440 DGLYSNY
+440 EGLYSNY
-447 KRAALVCV
+447 KRAALICV

-462 LEEKKSDVMSELDML
+462 LEEKESDN
-477 EEKKKDKHIR
+477 EEKRDKHIR
-487 EALFSWGNKTTL
+487 EALFSWGNKTSL
-499 EDAKGKKYNGKYN
+499 ADKKYNGKYN

-517 ARDLFKGSYKTE
+517 ARDLFKESYKTK
-529 FCNGIGNLTLLSEN
+529 FCNGIGNLVLLSDS
-543 DNKSAQ
+543 DNKSAK
-549 NKKPKKKAEDYY
+549 NKEPKAKAEDYY
-561 KEQNIFVEPRK
+561 KRQNIFVEPRK
-572 IAEIIAEKAEIIAE
+572 IAEIIAEK
-586 KGWGAAQIA
+586 GWDAARIA
-595 ARQNERTAKIWEFL
+595 ARQNDRANRIWEFL

-616 KPDRIEARDVAPE
+616 KPDEIKAQDVDPK

>member
-1 MIDDC
+1 
-6 KKRIPLSPKVMTTKE
+6 
-21 LFEGRRYV
+21 
-29 IPKYQRDYVW
+29 
-39 DKEEN
+39 
-44 IKPFVQAIA
+44 
-53 EGVAKSEDVFL
+53 
-64 GTTLFRETED
+64 
-74 GKFEVMDGR
+74 MDGR

-102 ELFGDEAEKEKVK
+102 ELFDDEAKKEKVK
-115 KEIEE
+115 KEVED
-120 VFTKVLQEVAIAS
+120 VFTKVLQEVAAAS
-133 DAHGGADDSDERFK
+133 DVRGAADDSDERFK
-147 EAFAKQLLENVYFVV
+147 EAFAKQLFENVYFVV

-200 APECKGENN
+200 ASECKGENN

-286 LFEVCRY
+286 LFEVCHY

-299 GNDTFE
+299 GDDTFE

-382 IYKKQVSE
+382 IYQKQVSE

-426 CVSLFNDYLCNGRD
+426 CVHLFNGYLCKGWG

-462 LEEKKSDVMSELDML
+462 LEEKESDN
-477 EEKKKDKHIR
+477 EEKKDKHIR
-487 EALFSWGNKTTL
+487 EALFSWGNKTLL

-586 KGWGAAQIA
+586 KGWDAAQIA

>member
-29 IPKYQRDYVW
+29 IPEYQRDYVW
-39 DKEEN
+39 DKEKN

-83 QRLTTLAALSELC
+83 QRLTTLAVLSELC
-96 GESRGS
+96 GESRRS
-102 ELFGDEAEKEKVK
+102 ELFGDEAKKEKVK

-120 VFTKVLQEVAIAS
+120 VFTKVMQEVAIAS

-182 GKPLADED
+182 GKSLADED

-200 APECKGENN
+200 ASECKGENN
-209 DEKLTAAVKK
+209 DEKLTDAAEK
-219 VDSLYRKIKGGYLK
+219 VNKLYKSIKGQKLLT
-233 PIDVLQVLQAVLV
+233 PNDVLQVLQAVLV

-263 FLEACRTNDSDLK
+263 FLEACKTNDSALK

-293 VAERAY
+293 VAKRTY
-299 GNDTFE
+299 GNVTFE

-336 RLRKNG
+336 RLHKKG
-342 GALDECAAAEALK
+342 GIFEESAAAEALK
-355 EASKAEALKEASKNA
+355 AASKNA

-426 CVSLFNDYLCNGRD
+426 CVHLFNGYLCGDRD
-440 DGLYSNY
+440 EGLYSNY

-455 MSELDAM
+455 MSELVAMLEVAM
-462 LEEKKSDVMSELDML
+462 LEE
-477 EEKKKDKHIR
+477 EKRDKHIR
-487 EALFSWGNKTTL
+487 EALFSWKKETSL
-499 EDAKGKKYNGKYN
+499 KDAKGKKYNGKYN

-517 ARDLFKGSYKTE
+517 ARKLFEEKKFKSK
-529 FCNGIGNLTLLSEN
+529 FCNGIGNLVLLSDS
-543 DNKSAQ
+543 DNKSAGDAL
-549 NKKPKKKAEDYY
+549 PEKKAENHYGKQGVFTEAKTIAKTIT
-561 KEQNIFVEPRK
+561 KE
-572 IAEIIAEKAEIIAE
+572 
-586 KGWGAAQIA
+586 GWGAAQIA
-595 ARQNERTAKIWEFL
+595 DRQNDRANRIWEFL

-616 KPDRIEARDVAPE
+616 KPHDIKAHDVDPQ